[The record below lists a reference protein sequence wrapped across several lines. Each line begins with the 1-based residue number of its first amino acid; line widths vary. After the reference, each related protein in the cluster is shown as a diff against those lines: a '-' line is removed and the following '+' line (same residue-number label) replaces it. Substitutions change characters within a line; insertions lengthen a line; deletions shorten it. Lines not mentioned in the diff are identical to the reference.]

1 MQYSP
6 YSPKFNYNY
15 EPLYHFRALYPTS
28 STRGRCSNILSSK
41 GETTIFEPNAS
52 DKEDR
57 SQDLDDAGT
66 EIDNCESD
74 ETSIITRIPKKRH
87 DTCTDESENVRK
99 RHRSSKSS
107 KLLSVSAP
115 ATVSSHGYVF
125 HKTMFYFMEKL

>member
-1 MQYSP
+1 M
-6 YSPKFNYNY
+6 
-15 EPLYHFRALYPTS
+15 
-28 STRGRCSNILSSK
+28 SSK
-41 GETTIFEPNAS
+41 GETTTFEPNSS

-74 ETSIITRIPKKRH
+74 DTSTISRIPKKRH

-115 ATVSSHGYVF
+115 ATVSSHGYVLQL
-125 HKTMFYFMEKL
+125 TTFYFKEIFKNESHFTFYSDN